1 MGYIVLARKWRP
13 RVFEDVVGQE
23 HVVKTLRNAILQG
36 RVAHAFIFSGPR
48 GIGKTSVARI
58 MAKALNCEQG
68 PAAVPCDKCANCLEI
83 TKGISLDVR
92 EIDGASN
99 RGIDEIR
106 ELRENVKFSPAS
118 SLYKIYII
126 DEIHMLTR
134 EAFNALL
141 KTLEEPPLHVIF
153 IFATTEIH
161 KVPATIISRC
171 QCFEFRRVSIKMIM
185 GNLKQIAEKESVRIS
200 ETSLT
205 WIAEAGDGSIRDA
218 QSIFDQVISYAGLDI
233 SESDVEGILG
243 RTDKRFLFA
252 LSGAVLERNA
262 AECLEV
268 INEAYYAGLDMK
280 YFYQMLLGHFRN
292 LLFTMIAGEPQLLLD
307 LVGDE
312 IAKLKAQTEGV
323 SKQTLQHLLEILM
336 AEEENV
342 RRSYNP
348 RLDLEMIIIRM
359 AYMEPMIPIDEIM
372 LRMEGLEKRLSATK
386 PSPEL
391 TGTLQVETVSPLSAG
406 YEVREGHRPEQ
417 IWEDFKNFVKKQSSP
432 LWSKIEAGKFLA
444 YEDKIL
450 RVGFLK
456 DYIFLDNI
464 NESSQKRRLTEMA
477 RELFRDDEIKLNI
490 ELLEPE
496 GRACEKGQNGSYNNN
511 RTNEI
516 KREALNHP
524 MLQKVIDI
532 FGGAE
537 VREVIPRLDYQKLV
551 K

>member
-13 RVFEDVVGQE
+13 GVFEDVVGQE

-233 SESDVEGILG
+233 SESDVEEILG

-262 AECLEV
+262 TECLEV

-292 LLFTMIAGEPQLLLD
+292 LLFTRIAGEPQLLLD

-342 RRSYNP
+342 RKSYNP

-372 LRMEGLEKRLSATK
+372 LRMEELEKRLLATK

-391 TGTLQVETVSPLSAG
+391 TGTFQVEAVSALSAG
-406 YEVREGHRPEQ
+406 YEVREGHQPEQ
-417 IWEDFKNFVKKQSSP
+417 LWEDFKNFVKKQSSP
-432 LWSKIEAGKFLA
+432 LWSKIEVGKFLA

-477 RELFRDDEIKLNI
+477 REFFRDEGIKLNI

-496 GRACEKGQNGSYNNN
+496 VRACEKGQNGSYNNN

-516 KREALNHP
+516 KREAFNHP

-537 VREVIPRLDYQKLV
+537 VREVIPRLDYQELV